1 MNIRIRYFGQIAE
14 VVGKEEENRD
24 VTDGSTL
31 NELELDLKST
41 HKIENIYYQIALNQQ
56 MQEIKETVL
65 NNNDEVAFMP
75 PFAGG

>member
-14 VVGKEEENRD
+14 VVGKEEEQRD

-31 NELELDLKST
+31 NELDQDLKARY
-41 HKIENIYYQIALNQQ
+41 KLENIYYRIALNQQ

-65 NNNDEVAFMP
+65 NHNDEVAFMP

>member
-14 VVGKEEENRD
+14 VIGKEEEHRD

-31 NELELDLKST
+31 NELELELKSRY
-41 HKIENIYYQIALNQQ
+41 KLEDIYYQIALNQQ
-56 MQEIKETVL
+56 MEEIKETVL